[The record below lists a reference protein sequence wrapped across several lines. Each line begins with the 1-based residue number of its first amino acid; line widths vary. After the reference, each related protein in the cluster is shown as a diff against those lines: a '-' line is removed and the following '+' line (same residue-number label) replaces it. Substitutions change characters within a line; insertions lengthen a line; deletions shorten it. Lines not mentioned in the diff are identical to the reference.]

1 MERPRRRTLLPQLD
15 EVPVMR
21 EPRFKK
27 VLTKWDTLALAFGA
41 TIGWGWVVMSGVWIE
56 TAGSLGAV
64 LAFAAGGVMI
74 LLVGLTYAELTSAL
88 PECGGEHV
96 FSKRALGYNWSFVC
110 TWSLI
115 LGYLGVTAF
124 EACALPGVFSYLVP
138 NFFQGYLY
146 AVDGYDVYL
155 TYLLVGSGS
164 AAVITLVNYVG
175 VKPSAVLQAAMALMV
190 ALVGVLLLVSSGF
203 SGQLEN
209 ARPLFADG
217 VGGFL
222 AVAVMTPF
230 SLMGFDVV
238 PQAAEE
244 LNIPPRKIGKIILLS
259 VVLGVVFYAMVI
271 LAVSVMLSH
280 GEIQASELVTA
291 DALNKALGGARIG
304 SVLLVAG
311 GAAGI
316 ISSWN
321 AFVLGGSRCI
331 FVMADAGM
339 LPAFFARIH
348 PKHKTPAN
356 AVLLVGALSAAAP
369 FLGKP
374 LLTWVS
380 NAGSF
385 AIVIAYFIVALSFL
399 VLRKKEPGLHRPF
412 RVKRAGLAGGAALM
426 MTFVMLVL
434 YLPGLPSGMCG
445 QEWWIVGLWALLG
458 AALYWAGRRAARQP
472 RERSD

>member
-1 MERPRRRTLLPQLD
+1 
-15 EVPVMR
+15 MR
-21 EPRFKK
+21 EARFRK
-27 VLTKWDTLALAFGA
+27 VLTKWDTLSLAFGA

-64 LAFAAGGVMI
+64 LAFAAGGAMI
-74 LLVGLTYAELTSAL
+74 LFVSLTYAELTSAL

-110 TWSLI
+110 TWALI

-124 EACALPGVFSYLVP
+124 EACALPGVFSYLIP
-138 NFFQGYLY
+138 NFLQGYLY
-146 AVDGYDVYL
+146 TVDGYDIHL

-164 AAVITLVNYVG
+164 AVVITLINYVG
-175 VKPSAVLQAAMALMV
+175 VKPSAVLQTAMALMV

-203 SGQLEN
+203 AGQPEN

-217 VGGFL
+217 VSGFL

-244 LNIPPRKIGKIILLS
+244 LNIPSRKIGKIILLS

-271 LAVSVMLSH
+271 IAVSVMLSH

-291 DALNKALGGARIG
+291 DALDKALGGTRIG
-304 SVLLVAG
+304 SILLVAG

-331 FVMADAGM
+331 FVMADSGM
-339 LPAFFARIH
+339 LPAFFAKIH
-348 PKHKTPAN
+348 PKYKTPSN
-356 AVLLVGALSAAAP
+356 AVLLVGVLSAAAP
-369 FLGKP
+369 FLGKS

-385 AIVIAYFIVALSFL
+385 AIVIAYSIVTLSFL
-399 VLRKKEPGLHRPF
+399 VLRRKEPELSRPF
-412 RVKRAGLAGGAALM
+412 RVKRAGLVGGAALV
-426 MTFVMLVL
+426 MTLIMLLL
-434 YLPGLPSGMCG
+434 YLPGFPSGMG
-445 QEWWIVGLWALLG
+445 REEWWIVGLWALLG
-458 AALYWAGRRAARQP
+458 AVLYWAGKHGSRAGAGG
-472 RERSD
+472 